1 MEVYG
6 IDNSKADEVAD
17 LIIATDDKT
26 PEEIVNII
34 MEKVSKIKV

>member
-17 LIIATDDKT
+17 LVIATDDKT
-26 PEEIVNII
+26 PEEILEII
-34 MEKVSKIKV
+34 VDKLSKIKD